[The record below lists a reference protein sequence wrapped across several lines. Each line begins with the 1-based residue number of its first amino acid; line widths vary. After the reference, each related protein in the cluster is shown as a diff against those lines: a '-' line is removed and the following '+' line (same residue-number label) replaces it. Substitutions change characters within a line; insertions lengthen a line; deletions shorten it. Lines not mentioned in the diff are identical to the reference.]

1 MGGHLSGLVG
11 WGHALVDLCGRSRH
25 GHLLGGAVVAPRVL
39 IGPTGMPDTAQT
51 RALVRALGAREAVS
65 GLAMLAAPGG
75 RVRDLAA
82 AARVLS
88 DCADAAVLPS
98 AVPDRGRAALL
109 RASAAAWGALALAA
123 AVLDRR
129 AGR

>member
-1 MGGHLSGLVG
+1 MPSLTSVVG
-11 WGHALVDLCGRSRH
+11 AATAAFSAALVVVPGVL
-25 GHLLGGAVVAPRVL
+25 AVP
-39 IGPTGMPDTAQT
+39 IGLPDTAST
-51 RALVRALGAREAVS
+51 RALLRAVGARDAVI
-65 GLAMLAAPGG
+65 GLAMLAAPTG
-75 RVRDLAA
+75 RLRDLAA

-88 DCADAAVLPS
+88 DCADAAVLPT

-109 RASAAAWGALALAA
+109 RASAAGWGALALAA

>member
-1 MGGHLSGLVG
+1 MPSLTSVVG
-11 WGHALVDLCGRSRH
+11 AATAAFSAAL
-25 GHLLGGAVVAPRVL
+25 VVAPRVL
-39 IGPTGMPDTAQT
+39 VGPTGMPDTAQT
-51 RALVRALGAREAVS
+51 RALVRALGARDVAI
-65 GLAMLAAPGG
+65 GLAMLTAPGG

-98 AVPDRGRAALL
+98 AVPDRAAALG
-109 RASAAAWGALALAA
+109 ASAAAWGALALAA
-123 AVLDRR
+123 ALWDRR

>member
-1 MGGHLSGLVG
+1 MPSLTSVVG
-11 WGHALVDLCGRSRH
+11 AATATFSAAL
-25 GHLLGGAVVAPRVL
+25 VVAPWVL
-39 IGPTGMPDTAQT
+39 IGPTGMPET
-51 RALVRALGAREAVS
+51 RALVRALGARDAVS